1 MLPMESGPMRA
12 GRDGGRTLCA
22 VWTVKKLPSLKMHS
36 SYYELPYVKYHGT
49 QAIAGTTALQQ
60 T

>member
-1 MLPMESGPMRA
+1 MLPMTSGPMRA

-22 VWTVKKLPSLKMHS
+22 LWTVKKLPCLKMQS
-36 SYYELPYVKYHGT
+36 SYHEIPCVKYHGT